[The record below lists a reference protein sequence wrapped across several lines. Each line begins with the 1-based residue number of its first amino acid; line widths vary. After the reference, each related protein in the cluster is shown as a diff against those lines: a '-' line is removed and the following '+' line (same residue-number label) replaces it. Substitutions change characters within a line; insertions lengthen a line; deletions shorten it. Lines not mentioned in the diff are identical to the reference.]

1 MNIVIAIV
9 CTVGIISSVIFG
21 CLFFDVRKRNLQ
33 FAARFKDVI
42 DADAELEKVNIQKLE
57 ADKQLQQIKNVLSLE
72 NEEIRLKQD
81 ISSLNASIFDLRKSY
96 SEKHDLYD
104 KLLNE
109 IKIYEE
115 DLETIEYGMHAP
127 TFEFDSS
134 ERYKMKIT
142 EIRDRQKEMIKEK
155 TAVHAKTD
163 WVVGNSKVEGRKMI
177 MRIVKLALRSFNGE
191 CDAAIANVRWNNFTQ
206 METRI
211 QKSRDAINEL
221 CAWSG
226 CYITS
231 EYFEL
236 KLEEL
241 NNVYLYAE
249 KKQSEK
255 EEQRAAAERI
265 REEERAQREFEKAQ
279 RDAEKEEERY
289 NAALEQ
295 AKHDLENAHG
305 ERVNK
310 LNDKIAELQARL
322 LEAQKNKAR
331 AVSMAQQTKS
341 GHVYVIS
348 NIGSFGEN
356 VYKIGMTRRLDP
368 TERVKELGDASVPFN
383 FDIHA
388 MIYSENAPKLENEL
402 HKKFWANRVNY
413 VNDRREFFRVDL
425 EEIEKV
431 AHENN
436 ADVEFI
442 KIPEAKEYRET
453 LSIKAAKEAKTEE
466 ENQTEAIP
474 EAI

>member
-1 MNIVIAIV
+1 MNVIIVIL
-9 CTVGIISSVIFG
+9 CTAGIIFSIVLA
-21 CLFFDVRKRNLQ
+21 CLFFDVRKRNLEYV
-33 FAARFKDVI
+33 ARFKDVI
-42 DADAELEKVNIQKLE
+42 DADAELKRVKEQKSDV
-57 ADKQLQQIKNVLSLE
+57 DKQ
-72 NEEIRLKQD
+72 
-81 ISSLNASIFDLRKSY
+81 ISDLRKSY
-96 SEKHDLYD
+96 SEKHDLYE

-115 DLETIEYGMHAP
+115 NLDTIEYGMHAP

-142 EIRDRQKEMIKEK
+142 EIRDRQKEMIRRK
-155 TAVHAKTD
+155 TAVYAKTD
-163 WVVGNSKVEGRKMI
+163 WAVGGSKTEGKKMI
-177 MRIVKLALRSFNGE
+177 YRVVKLALRSFNGE
-191 CDAAIANVRWNNFTQ
+191 CDAAIANVRWNNYNQ
-206 METRI
+206 MESRI

-231 EYFEL
+231 DYLGL

-241 NNVYLYAE
+241 NSVYLYAE
-249 KKQSEK
+249 KKQAEK

-279 RDAEKEEERY
+279 RDAEKEEQRY

-295 AKHDLENAHG
+295 AKLDLEHAHG
-305 ERVNK
+305 EKVNK

-322 LEAQKNKAR
+322 LEAQKNKER
-331 AVSMAQQTKS
+331 AISMAQQTKC

-368 TERVKELGDASVPFN
+368 TERVKELGDASVPFG

-402 HKKFWANRVNY
+402 HKKFWENRINY
-413 VNDRREFFRVDL
+413 VNDRREFFKVDL

-431 AHENN
+431 AVENN
-436 ADVEFI
+436 ASVEFI
-442 KIPEAKEYRET
+442 KIPEAREYRET
-453 LSIKAAKEAKTEE
+453 LSIKAAREAKTDAKTTSSEIPK
-466 ENQTEAIP
+466 AI
-474 EAI
+474 

>member
-1 MNIVIAIV
+1 MNIIIAII
-9 CTVGIISSVIFG
+9 CTIGILSSIVLA
-21 CLFFDVRKRNLQ
+21 CLFYDAKKRNSEYV
-33 FAARFKDVI
+33 ARFKNVI
-42 DADAELEKVNIQKLE
+42 DADAELQKVNTLRLD
-57 ADKQLQQIKNVLSLE
+57 ADRQLQQIKKVLSLE
-72 NEEIRLKQD
+72 KEENRLKQD
-81 ISSLNASIFDLRKSY
+81 ISTLNTAIFDLRKSY

-115 DLETIEYGMHAP
+115 NLELINYGMHTP

-142 EIRDRQKEMIKEK
+142 EIREKQKEMLKEK
-155 TAVHAKTD
+155 TAVYANMD
-163 WVVGNSKVEGRKMI
+163 WTIGGSASEGKKMI
-177 MRIVKLALRSFNGE
+177 LRIVKLQLRSFNGE
-191 CDAAIANVRWNNFTQ
+191 CDAAIANVRWNNYSQ
-206 METRI
+206 MEARI
-211 QKSRDAINEL
+211 KKSRDAINEL

-231 EYFEL
+231 EYL
-236 KLEEL
+236 YSKLEEL
-241 NNVYLYAE
+241 ETVYLYAE
-249 KKQSEK
+249 KKQAEK
-255 EEQRAAAERI
+255 EEQRAAAEKI

-279 RDAEKEEERY
+279 KDAEREEQRY

-295 AKHDLENAHG
+295 AKLELENAHG
-305 ERVNK
+305 EKVNK
-310 LNDKIAELQARL
+310 LNEKIAELQARL
-322 LEAQKNKAR
+322 LEAQKNKER
-331 AVSMAQQTKS
+331 AISMAQQTKC

-402 HKKFWANRVNY
+402 HKKFWAKRINY
-413 VNDRREFFRVDL
+413 VNDRREFFKVNL

-436 ADVEFI
+436 ADIEFI
-442 KIPEAKEYRET
+442 KVPEAKEYRET
-453 LSIKAAKEAKTEE
+453 LSIMASQEGKKEEVPVSNK
-466 ENQTEAIP
+466 IP
-474 EAI
+474 ISI

>member
-1 MNIVIAIV
+1 MNVIIVIL
-9 CTVGIISSVIFG
+9 CTAGIIFSIVLA
-21 CLFFDVRKRNLQ
+21 CLFFDVRKRNLEYV
-33 FAARFKDVI
+33 ARFKDVI
-42 DADAELEKVNIQKLE
+42 DADAELKRVKEQKSDV
-57 ADKQLQQIKNVLSLE
+57 DKQ
-72 NEEIRLKQD
+72 
-81 ISSLNASIFDLRKSY
+81 ISDLRKSY
-96 SEKHDLYD
+96 SEKHDLYE

-115 DLETIEYGMHAP
+115 NLDTIEYGMHAP

-142 EIRDRQKEMIKEK
+142 EIRDRQKEMIRRK
-155 TAVHAKTD
+155 TAVYAKTD
-163 WVVGNSKVEGRKMI
+163 WAVGGSKTEGKKMI
-177 MRIVKLALRSFNGE
+177 YRVVKLALRSFNGE
-191 CDAAIANVRWNNFTQ
+191 CDAAIANVRWNNYNP
-206 METRI
+206 MESRI
-211 QKSRDAINEL
+211 QKSRDAIDEL

-231 EYFEL
+231 DYLGL

-241 NNVYLYAE
+241 NSVYLYAE
-249 KKQSEK
+249 KKQAEK

-279 RDAEKEEERY
+279 RDAEKEEQRY

-295 AKHDLENAHG
+295 AKLDLEHAHG
-305 ERVNK
+305 EKVNK

-322 LEAQKNKAR
+322 LEAQKNKER
-331 AVSMAQQTKS
+331 AISMAQQTKC

-368 TERVKELGDASVPFN
+368 TERVKELGDASVPFG

-402 HKKFWANRVNY
+402 HKKFWENRINY
-413 VNDRREFFRVDL
+413 VNDRREFFKVDL

-431 AHENN
+431 AVENN
-436 ADVEFI
+436 ASVEFI
-442 KIPEAKEYRET
+442 KIPEAREYRET
-453 LSIKAAKEAKTEE
+453 LSIKAAREAKTDAKTTSSEIPK
-466 ENQTEAIP
+466 AI
-474 EAI
+474 

>member
-1 MNIVIAIV
+1 MNVVIVIL
-9 CTVGIISSVIFG
+9 CTAGIIFSIVLA
-21 CLFFDVRKRNLQ
+21 CLFFDVRKRNLEYI
-33 FAARFKDVI
+33 ARFKDVI
-42 DADAELEKVNIQKLE
+42 DADAELERINEQKSDVN
-57 ADKQLQQIKNVLSLE
+57 KQ
-72 NEEIRLKQD
+72 
-81 ISSLNASIFDLRKSY
+81 ISDLRKSY
-96 SEKHDLYD
+96 SEKHDLYE

-115 DLETIEYGMHAP
+115 NLDTIEYGMHAP
-127 TFEFDSS
+127 SFEFDSS
-134 ERYKMKIT
+134 ERYKIKIT
-142 EIRDRQKEMIKEK
+142 EIRDRQKEMIREK
-155 TAVHAKTD
+155 TAVYAKTD
-163 WVVGNSKVEGRKMI
+163 WAVGGSKTEGKKMI
-177 MRIVKLALRSFNGE
+177 HRIVKLALRSFNGE
-191 CDAAIANVRWNNFTQ
+191 CDAAIANVRWNNYNQ
-206 METRI
+206 MESRI

-231 EYFEL
+231 EYLGL

-249 KKQSEK
+249 KKQAEK

-279 RDAEKEEERY
+279 RDAEKEEQRY
-289 NAALEQ
+289 NVALEQ
-295 AKHDLENAHG
+295 AKLDLEHAHG
-305 ERVNK
+305 EKVNK

-322 LEAQKNKAR
+322 LEAQKNKER
-331 AVSMAQQTKS
+331 AISMAQQTKC

-368 TERVKELGDASVPFN
+368 TERVKELGDASVPFG

-402 HKKFWANRVNY
+402 HKKFWENRINY
-413 VNDRREFFRVDL
+413 VNDRREFFKVDL

-431 AHENN
+431 AIENN
-436 ADVEFI
+436 AAVEFI
-442 KIPEAKEYRET
+442 KIPEAREYRET
-453 LSIKAAKEAKTEE
+453 LSIKAARESKTQEKPTSSKIP
-466 ENQTEAIP
+466 NAI
-474 EAI
+474 

>member
-1 MNIVIAIV
+1 MNVIIVIL
-9 CTVGIISSVIFG
+9 CTAGIIFSIVLA
-21 CLFFDVRKRNLQ
+21 CLFFDVRKRNLEYV
-33 FAARFKDVI
+33 ARFKDVI
-42 DADAELEKVNIQKLE
+42 DADAELKRVNEQKSDV
-57 ADKQLQQIKNVLSLE
+57 DKQ
-72 NEEIRLKQD
+72 
-81 ISSLNASIFDLRKSY
+81 ISDLRKSY
-96 SEKHDLYD
+96 SEKHDLYE

-115 DLETIEYGMHAP
+115 NLDTIEYGMHAP

-142 EIRDRQKEMIKEK
+142 EIRDRQKEMIRGK
-155 TAVHAKTD
+155 TAVYAKTD
-163 WVVGNSKVEGRKMI
+163 WAVGGSKTEGKKMI
-177 MRIVKLALRSFNGE
+177 YRIIKLALRSFNGE
-191 CDAAIANVRWNNFTQ
+191 CDAAIANVRWNNYNQ
-206 METRI
+206 MESRI

-231 EYFEL
+231 DYLGL

-249 KKQSEK
+249 KKQAEK

-279 RDAEKEEERY
+279 RDAEKEEQRY

-295 AKHDLENAHG
+295 AKLDLEHAHG

-331 AVSMAQQTKS
+331 AISMAQQTKS

-368 TERVKELGDASVPFN
+368 AERVKELGDASVPFN

-413 VNDRREFFRVDL
+413 VNDRREFFKVDL

-466 ENQTEAIP
+466 ETQTEAIP